1 LVQDKP
7 GKIFGKICEASAYV
21 SVIVVALIFVFL
33 FAEGTKIFQYE
44 TALHFFLGSDWQPT
58 SENPRYEI
66 FPLIVG
72 SLLVTAGAMLIA
84 IPLGMGC
91 AIYLSEIARPSVA
104 EVLKPTI
111 EVLAGVPSV
120 VLGFFALVVLSPLI
134 ASTFGLPSGLTALNG
149 AIILA
154 IMVIPTIETISEDAL
169 RAVPRGF
176 RDASSALGA
185 TDWETIR
192 RVVVPAALPGIS
204 VAVLLGFGRAIGE
217 TMVVLMATGNAA
229 MIPASFL
236 DPVRTMTATV
246 AAEMG
251 EVAAGSPHYFS
262 LFMIACVLFII
273 SLAVNIIANSIIK
286 RDSSNAAT

>member
-1 LVQDKP
+1 MVQDKP

-21 SVIVVALIFVFL
+21 SVIMVALIFVFL

-44 TALHFFLGSDWQPT
+44 TTLHFFLGSDWQPT

-66 FPLIVG
+66 FSLIVG
-72 SLLVTAGAMLIA
+72 SLLVTAGAMAIA
-84 IPLGMGC
+84 IPLGLGC
-91 AIYLSEIARPSVA
+91 AIYLSEIASPSIA
-104 EVLKPTI
+104 EILKPTI
-111 EVLAGVPSV
+111 EILAGVPSV

-134 ASTFGLPSGLTALNG
+134 AGIFGLPSGLTALNG

-185 TDWETIR
+185 TDLETIW

-251 EVAAGSPHYFS
+251 EVPSGSPHYFS

-273 SLAVNIIANSIIK
+273 SLAVNMIANTLIK
-286 RDSSNAAT
+286 RDSGHGAT